1 MKFIRLIFAFGLF
14 LATPVAAG
22 NVFQVDRIKVD
33 VSATSTTLAR
43 STALQQ
49 GQARALTTAMRRLAK
64 QEEWEKLPDI
74 RTLDIENMV

>member
-49 GQARALTTAMRRLAK
+49 GQARALTTAMRRLDK

-74 RTLDIENMV
+74 RTLDI